1 MELADAEWEQNE
13 KKQRAK
19 PFRKL
24 KNKLGRI
31 ESNTGSTIREQTPIS
46 RRKLNSE
53 VLGELWGVE
62 HLSSKEHAALPGRLS
77 DP

>member
-31 ESNTGSTIREQTPIS
+31 ESNTGSTKREQTPIS
-46 RRKLNSE
+46 RRRKPKKLRFE
-53 VLGELWGVE
+53 VLGSCGVWNI
-62 HLSSKEHAALPGRLS
+62 
-77 DP
+77 